1 MDFWVIVYILLCV
14 AVGGGAVSYFYKRQE
29 TTGAMVA
36 MVLLI
41 LVFVFYGLRWFE
53 AGELKG
59 TKSPSGDWPPI
70 VNACPDYMALYKH
83 TDNKVYCY
91 DAGNIYGLKS
101 VAAGNA
107 GTVNPKITINGV
119 PDQSA
124 YLIKDASGNNI
135 LKTTLN
141 DVIADQANG
150 KYVKWEGVW
159 DGQSMNTSKVPKV

>member
-14 AVGGGAVSYFYKRQE
+14 AIGGGAVSYFYKLQE

-59 TKSPSGDWPPI
+59 TKSSNGNWPPI
-70 VNACPDYMALYKH
+70 VNACPDYMSLYK
-83 TDNKVYCY
+83 DASGVYCY

-101 VAAGNA
+101 VTAGNA
-107 GTVNPKITINGV
+107 GTVKITINGV
-119 PDQSA
+119 ANQSA
-124 YLIKDASGNNI
+124 LVLKNIGTRTGAI
-135 LKTTLN
+135 LKDNFKNVISDTT
-141 DVIADQANG
+141 NG

>member
-14 AVGGGAVSYFYKRQE
+14 AIGGGAVSYFYKLQE

-41 LVFVFYGLRWFE
+41 LVFVFYGLRWFQ

-59 TKSPSGDWPPI
+59 TKAESGDWPPI
-70 VNACPDYMALYKH
+70 VNACPDYMSLYKD
-83 TDNKVYCY
+83 TTGVYCY
-91 DAGNIYGLKS
+91 DAGNVYNLKS
-101 VAAGNA
+101 YNGSGLTTNL
-107 GTVNPKITINGV
+107 TINGV
-119 PDQSA
+119 SGQSA
-124 YLIKDASGNNI
+124 YLIKDNSGNNPLQNT
-135 LKTTLN
+135 LKTSPSTIMG
-141 DVIADQANG
+141 DTNG